1 MKRGRVIAIGLA
13 LCFVIS
19 GLGLVSALASAAPV
33 ASPSGGVPA
42 PSLAS
47 APHSAPIPLHDGIPA
62 PTVRSHWYAGGVIS
76 PKTPTFQAKT
86 VSTQLTVP
94 EANISSETN
103 QFYYVLLSVWDNTGS
118 YDQIGIANAFGV
130 WGFTYSF
137 TDYCAENYYFNP
149 DLFALTPGATY
160 TFTMS
165 LSQGELSFLVY
176 QGQSYVGGLSVVNEA
191 STFNVS
197 TVYSCDGGA
206 YYDFTDY
213 EEVYYTQQKTPDFAM
228 AFAGTMAN
236 ARTAKMLNF
245 TTPGT
250 PGRVHVFVG
259 PGAVTIANVQFELL
273 YADSSQGLVILSHT
287 TRSYVF
293 DVAAV
298 RLHAKSYLSSCS
310 ALTAGW
316 TLTGWSGAVSPPFT
330 SSMTLNIP
338 GGTHPGTYLEYIYAY
353 NSGPTTPGCT
363 GDYTFLTLELIL
375 V

>member
-1 MKRGRVIAIGLA
+1 MKRGRVIAIGLT

-19 GLGLVSALASAAPV
+19 GLGLVSGLTSAARASNPPTDLQASAHP
-33 ASPSGGVPA
+33 
-42 PSLAS
+42 S
-47 APHSAPIPLHDGIPA
+47 APHSSPIPVPNGAPP

-76 PKTPTFQAKT
+76 PTTKTYQAHT

-118 YDQIGIANAFGV
+118 YDQIGMANSFGV

-137 TDYCAENYYFNP
+137 TDYCAQNYYYNP
-149 DLFALTPGATY
+149 DLFSLTPGATY

-165 LSQGELSFLVY
+165 LSNGELSFLAY
-176 QGQSYVGGLSVVNEA
+176 EGQSYVGGLTVINDA

-197 TVYSCDGGA
+197 WAYSCGGYL

-236 ARTAKMLNF
+236 QHTPKMVSF
-245 TTPGT
+245 SAGAPTRVYVAASSGT
-250 PGRVHVFVG
+250 
-259 PGAVTIANVQFELL
+259 VTIANVQFGLQ
-273 YADSSQGLVILSHT
+273 YVAPSQGLVILSHA
-287 TRSYVF
+287 TRSYTF
-293 DVAAV
+293 EVAAV
-298 RLHAKSYLSSCS
+298 VLHGKSHLTSCS
-310 ALTAGW
+310 ALTSGW
-316 TLTGWSGAVSPPFT
+316 TLQGWSGAQSPPFT
-330 SSMTLNIP
+330 SSMTLTIP
-338 GGTHPGTYLEYIYAY
+338 SGTHAGNYLEYISAY
-353 NSGPTTPGCT
+353 NSGATKPGCT

-375 V
+375 T

>member
-1 MKRGRVIAIGLA
+1 MKRGRVIAIGLT

-19 GLGLVSALASAAPV
+19 GLGLLSGLTSAAPV
-33 ASPSGGVPA
+33 SSPPTDLSASA
-42 PSLAS
+42 PQS
-47 APHSAPIPLHDGIPA
+47 APHSSPIPVPGSAPP

-76 PKTPTFQAKT
+76 PSIGTFQAHT

-118 YDQIGIANAFGV
+118 YDQIGMANAFGV

-137 TDYCAENYYFNP
+137 TDYCAQNYYYNP
-149 DLFALTPGATY
+149 DLFSLTPGATY

-165 LSQGELSFLVY
+165 LSNGELSFLAY
-176 QGQSYVGGLSVVNEA
+176 EGQSYVGGLTVINDA

-197 TVYSCDGGA
+197 WAYSCGGYL

-236 ARTAKMLNF
+236 QRTPKMVAF
-245 TTPGT
+245 TTPGAPT
-250 PGRVHVFVG
+250 RVYVAASSG
-259 PGAVTIANVQFELL
+259 TVTIANIQFELQ
-273 YADSSQGLVILSHT
+273 YADASQGLVILSHS
-287 TRSYVF
+287 TRFYTF
-293 DVAAV
+293 EIAAV
-298 RLHAKSYLSSCS
+298 RLHGTSHLSSCS
-310 ALTAGW
+310 ALSSGW
-316 TLTGWSGAVSPPFT
+316 TLTGWSGTPSPPFT

-338 GGTHPGTYLEYIYAY
+338 SGTHPGNYLEYIYAD
-353 NSGPTTPGCT
+353 NSGATTPGCT

-375 V
+375 T